1 LIDSALRLAP
11 GEAGIEAD
19 LGAALN
25 QLGSSRA
32 AVLHLG
38 RALRK
43 LPGDLDA
50 RFQMGVALDALGLPE
65 EASAQ
70 FAAVL
75 KADPSRWDAR
85 YNLAL
90 DRLRQGRP
98 AEAAALLKEV
108 VAARPFAQAYNTLG
122 AALASLGDVREAE
135 GAFQKALELEP
146 GLEEARANMSRLG
159 NG

>member
-108 VAARPFAQAYNTLG
+108 VAARPFAPAYNTLG
-122 AALASLGDVREAE
+122 SLGDVREAE